1 MHLADPT
8 EGLHRVIATKD
19 GPELIK
25 IADAL
30 HIRAQVR
37 TSANSDWGLL
47 VGWKDGDG
55 RKHEKIIPKEALM
68 KDPMTCLSEMVGE
81 DFLVDGDKSKYKGIA
96 YSLFK
101 NVRIERIKFR
111 K

>member
-1 MHLADPT
+1 
-8 EGLHRVIATKD
+8 
-19 GPELIK
+19 
-25 IADAL
+25 
-30 HIRAQVR
+30 
-37 TSANSDWGLL
+37 
-47 VGWKDGDG
+47 
-55 RKHEKIIPKEALM
+55 
-68 KDPMTCLSEMVGE
+68 MVGE